1 LAYGKTEISR
11 LRISGKKHGGNA
23 PMILCDTNVIIE
35 ALKNNPVVIQTI
47 EKIGL
52 ERIAVSVVTVM
63 ELYYGA
69 LHKAELKKIKR
80 HLSSIRVFQIDEAIS
95 VAASELIERYAK
107 SNGLQIPDAL
117 IAATSINRDLQL
129 YTGNTKDFI
138 YIENI
143 SLWSINRASSSS
155 GPNHRKI

>member
-1 LAYGKTEISR
+1 

-35 ALKNNPVVIQTI
+35 ALKKNPVVIQTI
-47 EKIGL
+47 EEIGL
-52 ERIAVSVVTVM
+52 ERIAVSVITVM

-80 HLSSIRVFQIDEAIS
+80 HLSSIRIFQIDEAIS

-107 SNGLQIPDAL
+107 SHGLQIPDAL

-129 YTGNTKDFI
+129 YTENTKDFI
-138 YIENI
+138 YIEKI
-143 SLWSINRASSSS
+143 SLWSI
-155 GPNHRKI
+155 

>member
-1 LAYGKTEISR
+1 LVYGKIETFPLQISD
-11 LRISGKKHGGNA
+11 KKHGGNA
-23 PMILCDTNVIIE
+23 KMILCDTSVIIE
-35 ALKNNPVVIQTI
+35 ALKKNPIVIQAI

-69 LHKAELKKIKR
+69 LNKAELKKIKR
-80 HLSSIRVFQIDEAIS
+80 HLSSIRIFQIEEEIS
-95 VAASELIERYAK
+95 IMASDLIERYAK
-107 SNGLQIPDAL
+107 SHGLQIPDAL

-138 YIENI
+138 YIKNI
-143 SLWSINRASSSS
+143 RLWSL
-155 GPNHRKI
+155 

>member
-1 LAYGKTEISR
+1 
-11 LRISGKKHGGNA
+11 
-23 PMILCDTNVIIE
+23 MILCDTNIIIE
-35 ALKNNPVVIQTI
+35 ALKNNSVVINTI

-52 ERIAVSVVTVM
+52 ERIAISVITVM
-63 ELYYGA
+63 ELYFGA

-80 HLSSIRVFQIDEAIS
+80 HLSSIRIFQIDEGIS

-107 SNGLQIPDAL
+107 SHGLQIPDAL

-143 SLWSINRASSSS
+143 RLFPLS
-155 GPNHRKI
+155 

>member
-1 LAYGKTEISR
+1 MSH

-23 PMILCDTNVIIE
+23 PMILCDTNIIIE
-35 ALKNNPVVIQTI
+35 ALKNNPVVIRTI

-80 HLSSIRVFQIDEAIS
+80 HLSSIRILQIDEAIS

-107 SNGLQIPDAL
+107 SHGLQIPDAL
-117 IAATSINRDLQL
+117 IAATSINHGLKL
-129 YTGNTKDFI
+129 YTGNKKDFI
-138 YIENI
+138 YIENV
-143 SLWSINRASSSS
+143 SLWAI
-155 GPNHRKI
+155 

>member
-1 LAYGKTEISR
+1 MVYGKIETSR

-35 ALKNNPVVIQTI
+35 ALKKNPVVIQMI

-80 HLSSIRVFQIDEAIS
+80 HLSSIRIFQIDEAIS

-107 SNGLQIPDAL
+107 SHGLQIPDAL

-129 YTGNTKDFI
+129 YTENTKDFI
-138 YIENI
+138 YIEKI
-143 SLWSINRASSSS
+143 SLWSI
-155 GPNHRKI
+155 

>member
-1 LAYGKTEISR
+1 
-11 LRISGKKHGGNA
+11 
-23 PMILCDTNVIIE
+23 MILCDTNVIIE
-35 ALKNNPVVIQTI
+35 ALKKNPVVIQTL

-69 LHKAELKKIKR
+69 LHKTELKKIKR
-80 HLSSIRVFQIDEAIS
+80 HLSSIRIIQIDEAIS

-107 SNGLQIPDAL
+107 SHGLQIPDAL
-117 IAATSINRDLQL
+117 IAATSINRYLQL

-138 YIENI
+138 YIEKI
-143 SLWSINRASSSS
+143 SLWSI
-155 GPNHRKI
+155 

>member
-1 LAYGKTEISR
+1 
-11 LRISGKKHGGNA
+11 
-23 PMILCDTNVIIE
+23 MILCDTSVIIE
-35 ALKNNPVVIQTI
+35 ALKKNPIVIQAI

-69 LHKAELKKIKR
+69 LNKAELKKIKR
-80 HLSSIRVFQIDEAIS
+80 HLSSIRIFQIEEEIS
-95 VAASELIERYAK
+95 IMASDLIERYAK
-107 SNGLQIPDAL
+107 SYGLQIPDAL

-138 YIENI
+138 YIKNI
-143 SLWSINRASSSS
+143 RLWSL
-155 GPNHRKI
+155 

>member
-1 LAYGKTEISR
+1 MVYGKIETSR
-11 LRISGKKHGGNA
+11 LRISGKRHGGNA

-35 ALKNNPVVIQTI
+35 ALKKNSVVIETI

-52 ERIAVSVVTVM
+52 EQIAVSVVTVM

-80 HLSSIRVFQIDEAIS
+80 HLSSIRIFQIDEAIS

-107 SNGLQIPDAL
+107 SHGLQIPDAL

-129 YTGNTKDFI
+129 YTGNKKDFI
-138 YIENI
+138 YIDKI
-143 SLWSINRASSSS
+143 SLWSI
-155 GPNHRKI
+155 